1 MSNSHALPVKGFKPY
16 KEKKGEKYM
25 NKAQLEHFTKL
36 LLAWKQ
42 QLQEEVERTV
52 HNLRD
57 EAHNYADPAD
67 RASMEEEF
75 ALELRTRDR
84 ERKLIRKIDQ
94 TLELIR
100 REDYGYCE
108 QCGVEIGLRRLEAR
122 PTATLCIDCK
132 TLEEIR
138 EKQRVA

>member
-108 QCGVEIGLRRLEAR
+108 QCGIEIGLRRLEAR

-138 EKQRVA
+138 ERQRVA

>member
-1 MSNSHALPVKGFKPY
+1 MSNTHALPVKGFEPY
-16 KEKKGEKYM
+16 KEKKGEQYM
-25 NKAQLEHFTKL
+25 NKAQLEHFAKL
-36 LLAWKQ
+36 LLVWKQ

-52 HNLRD
+52 HHMRD
-57 EAHNYADPAD
+57 EANNYADPAD
-67 RASMEEEF
+67 RATQEEEF
-75 ALELRTRDR
+75 ALELRARDR

-94 TLELIR
+94 TLQMIR
-100 REDYGYCE
+100 KEDYGYCE
-108 QCGVEIGLRRLEAR
+108 QCGIEIGLRRLEAR